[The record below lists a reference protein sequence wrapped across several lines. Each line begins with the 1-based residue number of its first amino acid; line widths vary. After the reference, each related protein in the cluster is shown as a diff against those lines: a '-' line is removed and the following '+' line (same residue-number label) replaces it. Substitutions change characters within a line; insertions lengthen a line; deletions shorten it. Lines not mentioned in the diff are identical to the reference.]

1 MSSSCSHHCESC
13 TANCGSRKEKDFS
26 VPLAQKSHIKK
37 VIGIVS
43 GKGGVGKSMVS
54 MALAVLMQRKGN
66 QCGIL
71 DGDITGP
78 SIPKGFGLR
87 EKLLTKDGLMVPAKT
102 KTGIDVVSTNLILD
116 DETAPVIWRGPMI
129 SGVVQQFWKDVLWE
143 NEDYLFIDMPPG
155 TGDVPLTV
163 FQSLPVDGIVV
174 VSSPQGLVEMIVQK
188 AISMAKKMQV
198 PILGLV
204 ENMSYFTC
212 PDCGAQYEIFG
223 KSSAEELAAAEGIDV
238 VCRLPILPQMAQL
251 TDEGRLEELPAAWE
265 DALSPL
271 TDVLEK
277 M

>member
-87 EKLLTKDGLMVPAKT
+87 EKLVTQDGLMVPAKT

-116 DETAPVIWRGPMI
+116 EETAPVIWRGPMI

-174 VSSPQGLVEMIVQK
+174 VSSPQGLVGMVVQK
-188 AISMAKKMQV
+188 AIS
-198 PILGLV
+198 
-204 ENMSYFTC
+204 
-212 PDCGAQYEIFG
+212 QY
-223 KSSAEELAAAEGIDV
+223 L
-238 VCRLPILPQMAQL
+238 ILPFS
-251 TDEGRLEELPAAWE
+251 
-265 DALSPL
+265 ALGPIRSATHQRP
-271 TDVLEK
+271 D
-277 M
+277 